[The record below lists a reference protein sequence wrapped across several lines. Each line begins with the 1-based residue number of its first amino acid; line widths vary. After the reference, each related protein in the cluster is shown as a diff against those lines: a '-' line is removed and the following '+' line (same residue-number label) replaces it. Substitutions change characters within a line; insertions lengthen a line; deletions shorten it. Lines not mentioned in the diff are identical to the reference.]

1 MALILNIETSGKT
14 CSVCLGCDGQI
25 MAVNEVHPEGYV
37 HAEQLN
43 VLIQGLLDENNIS
56 MSDLDAIA
64 VSAGPGSYT
73 GLRIGVASAKGFCYA
88 LNVPLIALNSLEIM
102 MQVYMQWFKPENAL
116 YVPMLDARR
125 MEVYMATFRA
135 GKEIEAPCAKVIDAA
150 FKSDE
155 VSQVILFG
163 DGADKLSGLKLGDHI
178 KIKSDFRTSASG
190 MVELSYEKFQKKKF
204 EDVAYFD
211 PLYLKEFQT
220 N

>member
-14 CSVCLGCDGQI
+14 CSVCLGRNGQI
-25 MAVNEVHPEGYV
+25 VGVNEVHPEGYV

-43 VLIQGLLDENNIS
+43 VLIRGLLDENNVG
-56 MSDLDAIA
+56 MSELDAIA

-73 GLRIGVASAKGFCYA
+73 GLRIGVSSAKGFCYA
-88 LNVPLIALNSLEIM
+88 LNIPLIALNSLEIM
-102 MQVYMQWFKPENAL
+102 MQVYLQWFKPETAL
-116 YVPMLDARR
+116 YIPMIDARR
-125 MEVYMATFRA
+125 MEVYMATFKE
-135 GKEIEAPCAKVIDAA
+135 GKEIEAPCARVIDAS
-150 FKSDE
+150 FRVDE
-155 VSQVILFG
+155 ASKVILFG

-178 KIKSDFRTSASG
+178 SKRSHFHTSASG
-190 MVELSYEKFQKKKF
+190 MVELSYEKFQEKKF